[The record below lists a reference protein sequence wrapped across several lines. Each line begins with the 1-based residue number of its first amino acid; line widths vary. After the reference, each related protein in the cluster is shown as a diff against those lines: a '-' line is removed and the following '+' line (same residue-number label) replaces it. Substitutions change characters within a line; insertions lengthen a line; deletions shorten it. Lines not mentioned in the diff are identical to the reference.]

1 MPEQMMPNNPE
12 AEQSVLGSLII
23 ERNAVTSVM
32 EELQETDFYRES
44 HRQIFAA
51 AYALY
56 SRGEPLDLITL
67 VAELRRRQHLES
79 CGGLSYLNQLVGIVP
94 TTANLP
100 SYIKELQDKATLRAM
115 ILSSHKITNLAFTAE
130 ESARDILNTA
140 EKEFLTIANRRGG
153 GSTYTPIGTILYHT
167 YSDLETHMNKK
178 GAVTGVGTGFY
189 ELDKFTAGFQNSDL
203 LILAARPGVGK
214 TTVMTNIMQHAALA
228 RKVPCAFFS
237 LEMSKEQLTQRILCS
252 ESGVDLY
259 KLRNGYLEDEDWEK
273 ITKAIGP
280 LSSSPIYI
288 DDTPSLSVVEFRS
301 RLRRMKAELGI
312 GFVVIDYLQLMTLDS
327 KPESRQQEI
336 SFISRT
342 LKAIAKEINV
352 PILVASQLN
361 RGVENRIDKRP
372 IMADLLESG
381 GIEANADVVM
391 FLYRDD
397 YYNPQSDDPNGAEI
411 IIAKQRNGP
420 TGTVNLFFLKAINRF
435 VSKDQKQGD

>member
-56 SRGEPLDLITL
+56 ARGEPLDLITL

-79 CGGLSYLNQLVGIVP
+79 AGGLSYLNQLAGIVP

-115 ILSSHKITNLAFTAE
+115 IMSAHKITNLSFTGE

-140 EKEFLTIANRRGG
+140 EKEFLTIGNRRGG
-153 GSTYTPIGTILYHT
+153 GATYSSIGNILFHT
-167 YSDLETHMNKK
+167 YEELETLMNRH
-178 GAVTGVGTGFY
+178 ASITGVSTGFY

-214 TTVMTNIMQHAALA
+214 TTVMTNIMQHAAVST
-228 RKVPCAFFS
+228 KVPSVFFS
-237 LEMSKEQLTQRILCS
+237 LEMSKEQLAQRILCS

-259 KLRNGYLEDEDWEK
+259 KLRNGFLEDADWSK

-280 LSSSPIYI
+280 LSAAPIYI

-361 RGVENRIDKRP
+361 RGVEGRTDKRP
-372 IMADLLESG
+372 MMSDLLESG

-397 YYNPQSDDPNGAEI
+397 YYNTTNSEDPNGAEI

-420 TGTVNLFFLKAINRF
+420 TGTVNLFFLKTINRF
-435 VSKDQKQGD
+435 VNKDKSQ

>member
-1 MPEQMMPNNPE
+1 M
-12 AEQSVLGSLII
+12 
-23 ERNAVTSVM
+23 
-32 EELQETDFYRES
+32 
-44 HRQIFAA
+44 
-51 AYALY
+51 
-56 SRGEPLDLITL
+56 
-67 VAELRRRQHLES
+67 
-79 CGGLSYLNQLVGIVP
+79 NQLAEIVP

-115 ILSSHKITNLAFTAE
+115 IMSAHKITNLSFTGE

-153 GSTYTPIGTILYHT
+153 GATYSSIGNILFHTYTE
-167 YSDLETHMNKK
+167 LEVLMNKR
-178 GAVTGVGTGFY
+178 ASVTGVSTGFY
-189 ELDKFTAGFQNSDL
+189 DLDKFTAGFQNSDL

-214 TTVMTNIMQHAALA
+214 TTVMTNIMQHAAVNT
-228 RKVPCAFFS
+228 KVPSVFFS
-237 LEMSKEQLTQRILCS
+237 LEMSKEQLAQRILCS

-259 KLRNGYLEDEDWEK
+259 KLRNGFLEDADWEK

-342 LKAIAKEINV
+342 LKAIAKELNV

-361 RGVENRIDKRP
+361 RGVENRNDKRP
-372 IMADLLESG
+372 MMSDLLESG

-397 YYNPQSDDPNGAEI
+397 YYNTNSEDPNGAEI

-420 TGTVNLFFLKAINRF
+420 TGTVNLFFLKNINRF
-435 VSKDQKQGD
+435 VNKDK

>member
-56 SRGEPLDLITL
+56 ARGEPLDLITL
-67 VAELRRRQHLES
+67 VAELRRRQNLES
-79 CGGLSYLNQLVGIVP
+79 AGGLSYLNQLAEIVP

-115 ILSSHKITNLAFTAE
+115 IMSAHKITNLSFTGE

-153 GSTYTPIGTILYHT
+153 GATYSSIGNILFHTYTE
-167 YSDLETHMNKK
+167 LEVLMNKR
-178 GAVTGVGTGFY
+178 ASVTGVSTGFY
-189 ELDKFTAGFQNSDL
+189 DLDKFTAGFQNSDL

-214 TTVMTNIMQHAALA
+214 TTVMTNIMQHAAVTT
-228 RKVPCAFFS
+228 KVPSVFFS
-237 LEMSKEQLTQRILCS
+237 LEMSKEQLAQRILCS

-259 KLRNGYLEDEDWEK
+259 KLRNGFLEDADWEK

-342 LKAIAKEINV
+342 LKAIAKELNV

-361 RGVENRIDKRP
+361 RGVENRNDKRP
-372 IMADLLESG
+372 MMSDLLESG

-397 YYNPQSDDPNGAEI
+397 YYNTNSEDPNGAEI

-420 TGTVNLFFLKAINRF
+420 TGTVNLFFLKNINRF
-435 VSKDQKQGD
+435 VNKDK

>member
-1 MPEQMMPNNPE
+1 MMPEQMMPNNPE

-56 SRGEPLDLITL
+56 ARGEPLDLITL
-67 VAELRRRQHLES
+67 VAELRRRQNLES
-79 CGGLSYLNQLVGIVP
+79 AGGLSYLNQLAEIVP

-115 ILSSHKITNLAFTAE
+115 IMSAHKITNLSFTGE

-153 GSTYTPIGTILYHT
+153 GATYSSIGNILFHTYTE
-167 YSDLETHMNKK
+167 LEVLMNKR
-178 GAVTGVGTGFY
+178 ASVTGVSTGFY
-189 ELDKFTAGFQNSDL
+189 DLDKFTAGFQNSDL

-214 TTVMTNIMQHAALA
+214 TTVMTNIMQHAAVTT
-228 RKVPCAFFS
+228 KVPSVFFS
-237 LEMSKEQLTQRILCS
+237 LEMSKEQLAQRILCS

-259 KLRNGYLEDEDWEK
+259 KLRNGFLEDADWEK

-342 LKAIAKEINV
+342 LKAIAKELNV

-361 RGVENRIDKRP
+361 RGVENRNDKRP
-372 IMADLLESG
+372 MMSDLLESG

-397 YYNPQSDDPNGAEI
+397 YYNTNSEDPNGAEI

-420 TGTVNLFFLKAINRF
+420 TGTVNLFFLKNINRF
-435 VSKDQKQGD
+435 VNKDK

>member
-56 SRGEPLDLITL
+56 ARGEPLDLITL

-79 CGGLSYLNQLVGIVP
+79 AGGLSYLNQLAEIVP

-115 ILSSHKITNLAFTAE
+115 IMSAHKITNLSFTGE

-153 GSTYTPIGTILYHT
+153 GATYSSIGNILFHTYTE
-167 YSDLETHMNKK
+167 LEVLMNKR
-178 GAVTGVGTGFY
+178 ASVTGVSTGFY
-189 ELDKFTAGFQNSDL
+189 DLDKFTAGFQNSDL

-214 TTVMTNIMQHAALA
+214 TTVMTNIMQHAAVTT
-228 RKVPCAFFS
+228 KVPSVFFS
-237 LEMSKEQLTQRILCS
+237 LEMSKEQLAQRILCS

-259 KLRNGYLEDEDWEK
+259 KLRNGFLEDADWEK

-342 LKAIAKEINV
+342 LKAIAKELNV

-361 RGVENRIDKRP
+361 RGVENRNDKRP
-372 IMADLLESG
+372 MMSDLLESG

-397 YYNPQSDDPNGAEI
+397 YYNTNSEDPNGAEI

-420 TGTVNLFFLKAINRF
+420 TGTVNLFFLKNINRF
-435 VSKDQKQGD
+435 VNKDK

>member
-56 SRGEPLDLITL
+56 ARGEPLDLITL
-67 VAELRRRQHLES
+67 VAELRRRQNLES
-79 CGGLSYLNQLVGIVP
+79 AGGLSYLNQLAEIVP

-115 ILSSHKITNLAFTAE
+115 IMSAHKITNLSFTGE

-153 GSTYTPIGTILYHT
+153 GATYSSIGNILFHTYTE
-167 YSDLETHMNKK
+167 LEVLMNKR
-178 GAVTGVGTGFY
+178 ASVTGVSTGFY
-189 ELDKFTAGFQNSDL
+189 DLDKFTAGFQNSDL

-214 TTVMTNIMQHAALA
+214 TTVMTNIMQHAAVNT
-228 RKVPCAFFS
+228 KVPSVFFS
-237 LEMSKEQLTQRILCS
+237 LEMSKEQLAQRILCS

-259 KLRNGYLEDEDWEK
+259 KLRNGFLEDADWEK

-342 LKAIAKEINV
+342 LKAIAKELNV

-361 RGVENRIDKRP
+361 RGVENRNDKRP
-372 IMADLLESG
+372 MMSDLLESG

-397 YYNPQSDDPNGAEI
+397 YYNTNSEDPNGAEI

-420 TGTVNLFFLKAINRF
+420 TGTVSLFFLKNINRF
-435 VSKDQKQGD
+435 VNKDK